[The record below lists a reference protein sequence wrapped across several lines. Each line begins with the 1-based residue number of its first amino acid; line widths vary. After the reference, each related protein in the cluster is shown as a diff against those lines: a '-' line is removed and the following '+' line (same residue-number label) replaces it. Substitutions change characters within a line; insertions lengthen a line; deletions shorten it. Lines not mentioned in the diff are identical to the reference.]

1 MFECESRI
9 SNFANKHYSDNW
21 IERCDDLDKKVGE
34 LRGRVIE
41 LGRKSGGAAG
51 DDDEMGFG
59 MDEDKVK
66 EIARD
71 MCRDVAREAAKDI
84 VKENVDILTAK
95 YDGEI
100 GKVTLKIDCVKQH
113 GADDNAALH
122 QKLEGVNEV
131 SIKE

>member
-21 IERCDDLDKKVGE
+21 IERCDDLDKKVGD

-41 LGRKSGGAAG
+41 LGRKSGGPGG
-51 DDDEMGFG
+51 DDDDIGFG

-84 VKENVDILTAK
+84 VKENVDILK
-95 YDGEI
+95 KEYDDRIE
-100 GKVTLKIDCVKQH
+100 KVTLKIDCTK
-113 GADDNAALH
+113 
-122 QKLEGVNEV
+122 
-131 SIKE
+131 